1 MDSSASGASGYS
13 GYSGYTGM
21 TGVSAVSTECLL
33 SFEEFDESV
42 QVRTSTVSLCMLGR
56 GPCSHGSLE

>member
-21 TGVSAVSTECLL
+21 TGASAVSTECLL

-42 QVRTSTVSLCMLGR
+42 QVGRVSLRMLCR
-56 GPCSHGSLE
+56 GPHGS